1 MMVNFT
7 LVFMVLILGSASISF
22 AQTGQGSASEFYNR
36 DSSTYTYRIGPVP
49 PRIERDWQLGALT
62 SEFTFGLNPSGI
74 DVQNYVRS
82 LMNLPSISAAL
93 QEYTETPLYNEFLL
107 RSFQNPNSAS
117 ALANVTSLMNQQLT
131 IRMLQDLLR
140 RLQLGPDPAA
150 SIQAGS
156 QERCVQLAV
165 TFGIM
170 SPESAEKAC
179 SGGPGGSSRGI
190 MAFGTTS
197 TTEKIVSA
205 SQISPEDKQLL
216 KDLVIDF
223 RTSSLSGGRQD
234 VQRVMPAKSV
244 SDVRQELEDK
254 ICQEVRQK
262 VRQASSGARAGGPLS
277 VEGTIPLTADVLFS
291 LARMEPSMREV
302 SIQSICRRQSLVA
315 TRAKLLRLN
324 QRFSQALEGVSSNQ
338 DVPQAVREEYRASLQ
353 RLLTDVDLMA
363 KQAEFED
370 RVATDILATVAE
382 QRRVEGKSAGS
393 ANVKTRVGVEAGKSL
408 EYGTGR

>member
-1 MMVNFT
+1 MVNFT
-7 LVFMVLILGSASISF
+7 VSFMVLILGTASISF
-22 AQTGQGSASEFYNR
+22 AQTGESSTNEFYNR
-36 DSSTYTYRIGPVP
+36 DSSGYSYRIGPVP
-49 PRIERDWQLGALT
+49 PRIERDWELGALP
-62 SEFTFGLNPSGI
+62 SEFTIGLNPSGI

-82 LMNLPSISAAL
+82 LLNLPSVSAAL
-93 QEYTETPLYNEFLL
+93 QEYTGTQLYNDFLL

-131 IRMLQDLLR
+131 IRMLQDVLR

-170 SPESAEKAC
+170 SVESAEKAC
-179 SGGPGGSSRGI
+179 AGGPGGNARGI
-190 MAFGTTS
+190 MVFGTAS
-197 TTEKIVSA
+197 TTEKIVGA
-205 SQISPEDKQLL
+205 SQMSPEDKQLL

-223 RTSSLSGGRQD
+223 RTSSVSGGRQD
-234 VQRVMPAKSV
+234 VRRVIPAKSV
-244 SDVRQELEDK
+244 SDARAELEDK
-254 ICQEVRQK
+254 ICQEVREK

-302 SIQSICRRQSLVA
+302 SVQSICRRQSLIA
-315 TRAKLLRLN
+315 TRAKILRLS
-324 QRFSQALEGVSSNQ
+324 QRFSQALEGVSSNH
-338 DVPQAVREEYRASLQ
+338 DVPQVVREEYRVSLQ

-370 RVATDILATVAE
+370 RVARDILATATE

-393 ANVKTRVGVEAGKSL
+393 ADLKTRAGLESGWSL
-408 EYGTGR
+408 EYGTGK

>member
-1 MMVNFT
+1 M
-7 LVFMVLILGSASISF
+7 
-22 AQTGQGSASEFYNR
+22 
-36 DSSTYTYRIGPVP
+36 
-49 PRIERDWQLGALT
+49 
-62 SEFTFGLNPSGI
+62 
-74 DVQNYVRS
+74 S

-131 IRMLQDLLR
+131 IRMLQDVLR

-234 VQRVMPAKSV
+234 VQRVMAAKSV
-244 SDVRQELEDK
+244 SDVRQDLEDK

-262 VRQASSGARAGGPLS
+262 VLKASSGARAGGSLS

-291 LARMEPSMREV
+291 LTRMEPSMREV
-302 SIQSICRRQSLVA
+302 SIQSICRRLSN
-315 TRAKLLRLN
+315 LRPVW
-324 QRFSQALEGVSSNQ
+324 GV
-338 DVPQAVREEYRASLQ
+338 
-353 RLLTDVDLMA
+353 TD
-363 KQAEFED
+363 
-370 RVATDILATVAE
+370 
-382 QRRVEGKSAGS
+382 
-393 ANVKTRVGVEAGKSL
+393 
-408 EYGTGR
+408 

>member
-1 MMVNFT
+1 MVNFI
-7 LVFMVLILGSASISF
+7 VGFMALILGSASISF
-22 AQTGQGSASEFYNR
+22 AEAGQTPASDFYNR
-36 DSSTYTYRIGPVP
+36 DSSGYTYRIAPVP
-49 PRIERDWQLGALT
+49 PRIDRDWQLGILPG
-62 SEFTFGLNPSGI
+62 EFTFGVNPSGI

-82 LMNLPSISAAL
+82 LMNLPSIQAAL
-93 QEYTETPLYNEFLL
+93 QEYTGTPLYNDFLL

-131 IRMLQDLLR
+131 IRMLQDVLR

-170 SPESAEKAC
+170 SVESAEKAC
-179 SGGPGGSSRGI
+179 VGGPGGNARGI
-190 MAFGTTS
+190 MAFGTSS
-197 TTEKIVSA
+197 TTEKIVGA

-223 RTSSLSGGRQD
+223 RTFSMSGGRQD

-244 SDVRQELEDK
+244 GDAIAELEDK
-254 ICQEVRQK
+254 ICQEVREK

-277 VEGTIPLTADVLFS
+277 VEGTIPITADVLFS

-315 TRAKLLRLN
+315 TRARILRLN
-324 QRFSQALEGVSSNQ
+324 QRFSQALDGVSSNQ
-338 DVPQAVREEYRASLQ
+338 DVPQAVREEYRVSLQ

-370 RVATDILATVAE
+370 RVARDILATAAE

-393 ANVKTRVGVEAGKSL
+393 AHLKTRVGVESGSSL
-408 EYGTGR
+408 EYGTGK